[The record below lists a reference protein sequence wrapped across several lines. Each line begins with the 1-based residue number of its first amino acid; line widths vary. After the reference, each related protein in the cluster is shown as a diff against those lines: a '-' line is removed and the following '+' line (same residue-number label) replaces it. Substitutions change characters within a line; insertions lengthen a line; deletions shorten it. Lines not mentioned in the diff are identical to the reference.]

1 MTPAAAAASALGR
14 TREALGGAAKDLR
27 HTWTLPL
34 STAAAVWAT
43 AAIVLPFV
51 PGVRVD
57 AVAADVYLAF
67 AATALGYCVGIGGT
81 PVLGFGGFM
90 AVGAFASALL
100 TVRAGW
106 PFPAAALAG
115 AVAAAAGGLCAGIG
129 VIRLRPVFLAAS
141 TWLLA
146 WLVSLFLGA
155 FPSVSGGAQGL
166 VFDEPGAFL
175 GLELTPTVHLELAL
189 VLLAAAVAAFAV
201 LSRARRG
208 LSLSAARQ
216 RRRDAEALG
225 VRTARLRLGAFVGG
239 AAAGGLAGA
248 LAADLAGVADPSSFG
263 IFLSLKLFVAVIVG
277 GAASALGPAAGV
289 AIVVA
294 VFAIAGPITS
304 AIGVEP
310 ARFDPALAAVLLL
323 VVLGLGGDGVVPLL
337 ARLVPLP
344 ARARPRPHARPRATP
359 APRPAS
365 LGAQGLRK
373 TFGELVAV
381 DDLSLELRPGEVRA
395 LIGPNGSG
403 KTTALRLLGGSLRPD
418 RGRVRLGERD
428 VTDMPPP
435 ERVRAGVAHTRQGG
449 EGFPNLT
456 ALDHVLVATSARA
469 RYAGAVRALAATPLA
484 RAETAEARAEAKAL
498 LDRFGLGSAADRAV
512 ALLGGPDRALLLIVA
527 AYATGARV
535 LLLDEPGAGGTREE
549 SQRLVRAVDALRA
562 EGAALLLVEHDLR
575 LVRALADRVLVLDA
589 GRTIADGTPVEIGR
603 DAAVRRAY
611 LGPAR
616 L

>member
-1 MTPAAAAASALGR
+1 VTPAAAAATTLVR
-14 TREALGGAAKDLR
+14 TRDAVGGAAADLR
-27 HTWTLPL
+27 RAWTLPL
-34 STAAAVWAT
+34 SAAAGAWAA
-43 AAIVLPFV
+43 AAILLPFV

-90 AVGAFASALL
+90 AVGAFTAALL
-100 TVRAGW
+100 IVRAGW

-115 AVAAAAGGLCAGIG
+115 AAAAAAGGLCAGIG

-146 WLVSLFLGA
+146 WLVAIFLAA

-166 VFDEPGAFL
+166 VFVAPGAFL
-175 GLELTPTVHLELAL
+175 GLQLTPTVHLELAL
-189 VLLAAAVAAFAV
+189 VLLAAGVAAFAV
-201 LSRARRG
+201 LSRARPG

-225 VRTARLRLGAFVGG
+225 VRTARLRLGAFVG
-239 AAAGGLAGA
+239 AATAGGLAGA
-248 LAADLAGVADPSSFG
+248 LATDLAGVADPSSYG
-263 IFLSLKLFVAVIVG
+263 IFLSLKLFVAVVVG

-294 VFAIAGPITS
+294 VFAVADPITS

-344 ARARPRPHARPRATP
+344 TRAPPRADARPRQAAAAPSTGLRAD
-359 APRPAS
+359 
-365 LGAQGLRK
+365 GLRK

-381 DDLSLELRPGEVRA
+381 DDVSLELRPGEVRA

-403 KTTALRLLGGSLRPD
+403 KTTALRLLGGSLRAD
-418 RGRVRLGERD
+418 RGRVTLGERD
-428 VTDMPPP
+428 VSDLPPP
-435 ERVRAGVAHTRQGG
+435 ERVRAGIAHTRQGAA
-449 EGFPNLT
+449 GFPRLT
-456 ALDHVLVATSARA
+456 ALDHVLVAASARA
-469 RYAGAVRALAATPLA
+469 RYAGAVRALAATPLS
-484 RAETAEARAEAKAL
+484 RAETAEARAEALAL
-498 LDRFGLGSAADRAV
+498 LERFGLGYAAERPV
-512 ALLGGPDRALLLIVA
+512 AQLGGPERALLLIVA

-549 SQRLVRAVDALRA
+549 SRRLVQAVEGLRG
-562 EGAALLLVEHDLR
+562 EGTALLLVEHDLR

-589 GRTIADGTPVEIGR
+589 GRTIAEGTPSEIGR